1 MLQAVLTVIT
11 VCVHTTVSSLTS
23 LIGREGV
30 LSGWY
35 GRSMLCRLFH
45 HDILCNPTCCPTL
58 ATSSKKPCASPC
70 TLNMSP
76 LDQHMVRKLSS
87 AAAQGTA
94 CRDEPE
100 SVRRKQA
107 FRPEQ
112 GRAVWQPKDT
122 LHTYEWHICRKVQA
136 PASQGYACPG
146 ETQSVGIDVRAASF
160 HSDLCKEHQSP
171 AAWPAEC
178 SQTGCVCMEG
188 HACCRWKGSKG
199 SKRMGS
205 NTGCLAPLCGLCI
218 NTTTLKVPGRSLSR
232 VLVVPNPG

>member
-1 MLQAVLTVIT
+1 
-11 VCVHTTVSSLTS
+11 
-23 LIGREGV
+23 
-30 LSGWY
+30 
-35 GRSMLCRLFH
+35 MLCRLFH

-100 SVRRKQA
+100 SVRRKQG

-112 GRAVWQPKDT
+112 GRALWQPKDT

-136 PASQGYACPG
+136 PASQGYACWD
-146 ETQSVGIDVRAASF
+146 EQQVVGTDMRAASF
-160 HSDLCKEHQSP
+160 HSDLCRKPCCMPYRVEPGRLCQHGRPCKLQ
-171 AAWPAEC
+171 
-178 SQTGCVCMEG
+178 MEG
-188 HACCRWKGSKG
+188 QQDGMALACCA
-199 SKRMGS
+199 
-205 NTGCLAPLCGLCI
+205 GCSTMVHCAVQHAIQHAIQHCQYHQQSLVAAHAP
-218 NTTTLKVPGRSLSR
+218 
-232 VLVVPNPG
+232 

>member
-1 MLQAVLTVIT
+1 
-11 VCVHTTVSSLTS
+11 
-23 LIGREGV
+23 
-30 LSGWY
+30 
-35 GRSMLCRLFH
+35 MLCRLFH

-112 GRAVWQPKDT
+112 GRALLQPTDT

-136 PASQGYACPG
+136 PASQGCACQDV
-146 ETQSVGIDVRAASF
+146 TQSVGTDLRAASF
-160 HSDLCKEHQSP
+160 HPDLSKKP
-171 AAWPAEC
+171 AACHTEW
-178 SQTGCVCMEG
+178 SQAGCVCMEG
-188 HACCRWKGSKG
+188 HASCRCKGSK
-199 SKRMGS
+199 MVWPWHAVQAVPPWYIVLS
-205 NTGCLAPLCGLCI
+205 NT
-218 NTTTLKVPGRSLSR
+218 LSNMLSNIVNITNKALLQPMHTER
-232 VLVVPNPG
+232 ERI